1 MLSKLSSFFVKA
13 FGLWSRLFGSR
24 ALARGLVGILVGVLM
39 PTQVWAQEEDS
50 VFSTQALAD
59 DLRVALSQEPIVIS
73 AGPAGSMNYITAGM
87 LCDVIVRA
95 LLSDAPRCL
104 VEPTTGSAMNLQ
116 SLFSGASDLALVQ
129 SDREYFAHAGIGPY
143 DGVAEAKDIRRVAAI
158 AGLPIQAVVKVQ
170 SGVRELSELEGA
182 RIGLGEEGSSQR
194 LVGRVVL
201 SAAGVEERELAFIS
215 TKRPYEQAEDF
226 CRNDLDAMILTT
238 TAPSPLVSEMLS
250 RCNGKLLSLEAD
262 AFSALTDENDYLV
275 PLELP
280 ERLYPNQ
287 PEGISSFGYV
297 VSLVSME
304 GRRDALLG
312 TFASELPLVYGSMA
326 SRYDGI
332 GLVPEDKLFDL
343 GQTAPLHSSVQAYV
357 DLGDAAQAVVTE
369 TDPEAGDEE

>member
-1 MLSKLSSFFVKA
+1 MRFKFFSFFSAALGVA
-13 FGLWSRLFGSR
+13 PWWSHRRSIVAGLT
-24 ALARGLVGILVGVLM
+24 AATTGLLV
-39 PTQVWAQEEDS
+39 TSATWAQENDS
-50 VFSTQALAD
+50 VFSTQGLAD
-59 DLRVALSQEPIVIS
+59 DVRAALSQEPIVIS

-95 LLSDAPRCL
+95 LFSDAPRCL

-116 SLFSGASDLALVQ
+116 SLFRGDSDLALVQ
-129 SDREYFAHAGIGPY
+129 SDREYFAYAGIGPY
-143 DGVAEAKDIRRVAAI
+143 EGVVGAEDIRRVAAI
-158 AGLPIQAVVKVQ
+158 AGLPIQAVVKTQ

-182 RIGLGEEGSSQR
+182 RIGLGEEGSAQR

-226 CRNDLDAMILTT
+226 CRNELDAMILTT
-238 TAPSPLVSEMLS
+238 TAPSPLVSDMLQ
-250 RCNGKLLSLEAD
+250 RCGGKLLSLEDD

-297 VSLVSME
+297 VSLVSMD
-304 GRRDALLG
+304 GRRDALLS
-312 TFASELPLVYGSMA
+312 TLASELPLVYGSMA

-343 GQTAPLHSSVQAYV
+343 GQTAPLHSSVQAYIE
-357 DLGDAAQAVVTE
+357 LGDAAQAPIVE
-369 TDPEAGDEE
+369 TDPEALDSE